1 MVTPQPFADRL
12 ADAVLSKRS
21 PLVVGLDP
29 FLERLPRALR
39 DQAARDHADP
49 REAAAQATRVFF
61 ETVLEQVAP
70 HVCAVK
76 PQSAF
81 FETMGPA
88 GTAVWE
94 QLIRHAH
101 DLDLLV
107 IGDVKRGDIG
117 STARA
122 YAQAHLSGPGACDAV
137 TVNPYMGSD
146 SVLPFLEVAD
156 ETGGGA
162 FVLVRTS
169 NPSAAE
175 LQDRELASGARVH
188 ESVADLV
195 AEWGAGRRASCGFS
209 NVGAV
214 VGATVPDELA
224 ALRSRLPHAWFLV
237 PGVGAQGGSARDVAP
252 AFDARGL
259 GAVVNSSRGILY
271 AFGAPETEQWQ
282 HAIGNAAREL
292 AAELREASGALAAP
306 PR

>member
-12 ADAVLSKRS
+12 AEAVLSKRS

-29 FLERLPRALR
+29 FLDRLPRALR
-39 DQAARDHADP
+39 DEAAREHADP
-49 REAAAQATRVFF
+49 READAHAALRFF
-61 ETVLEQVAP
+61 EVVLEQVAP
-70 HVCAVK
+70 HACAVK

-88 GTAVWE
+88 GVVVWE
-94 QLIRHAH
+94 QLIARAH
-101 DLDLLV
+101 ELGLLV

-117 STARA
+117 STAQA
-122 YAQAHLSGPGACDAV
+122 YARAHLAGPGACDAV

-156 ETGGGA
+156 AEGGGA

-175 LQDRELASGARVH
+175 LQDRELADGTRVH
-188 ESVADLV
+188 EATADLV
-195 AEWGAGRRASCGFS
+195 AGWGAERRASCGYS

-224 ALRSRLPHAWFLV
+224 ALRARLPDAWFLV
-237 PGVGAQGGSARDVAP
+237 PGVGAQGGSARDVAA

-271 AFGAPETEQWQ
+271 AFGAPETDRWQ
-282 HAIGNAAREL
+282 EPIGAAAAEL
-292 AAELREASGALAAP
+292 AAALREASGALATP